1 MPAIERKAKKENRE
15 ELVERLKQDFT
26 ETEKVILS
34 RRSVRLY
41 KHDQVPEFMI
51 KRILET
57 GRFAPSAGNCQPWK
71 FVVLRDPSIINA
83 MTDDVVNICDI
94 LRNMVDY
101 RKPGASW
108 IRPMVKFNTRI
119 RKNDLH
125 PVPFGAI
132 SMIADR
138 KLDLWHGASTVILI
152 FGDVRGVSCPELDCG
167 IAGQNMVL
175 AAHSMGLGSCW
186 VGFVRPAFDYML
198 KWKKYFGISYPFKFM
213 SSLAIG
219 WPTGEP
225 DGMVARQTHAVDWYE
240 NGVKQVIY

>member
-1 MPAIERKAKKENRE
+1 MPEIQRKPKKVPRQDRI
-15 ELVERLKQDFT
+15 ERLKQGFT
-26 ETEKVILS
+26 ETEQVILQ

-41 KHDQVPEFMI
+41 KPDQVPEFMVR
-51 KRILET
+51 RILEA

-71 FVVLRDPSIINA
+71 FVVLRDEKVITA
-83 MTDDVVNICDI
+83 LTDDTVKLCDI

-108 IRPMVKFNTRI
+108 MKPMVKFNTRI

-125 PVPFGAI
+125 PVPFGAM

-138 KLDLWHGASTVILI
+138 KLGLWHNAPTVILI
-152 FGDVRGVSCPELDCG
+152 FGDRRGVSCPELDCG

-175 AAHSMGLGSCW
+175 AAHSMGLGTCW

-198 KWKKYFGISYPFKFM
+198 RWKKFFDISYPYKFM
-213 SSLAIG
+213 SSLAVG
-219 WPTGEP
+219 WPVGEP
-225 DGMVARQTHAVDWYE
+225 DGMVERQTHAVDWYE
-240 NGVKQVIY
+240 DGLKKVVY